1 MHVAV
6 GDPPQGIG
14 LTNGGTWTNTPASA
28 PPDTLDVTVIVT
40 ANGCGHGRATQAVP
54 SQDAAQI
61 RRAPADQ
68 CMSLMMCRTCR
79 TPVQSQCSGSE
90 RDTPRI
96 GQPSAPAAWAV
107 AVPSR
112 LFGQLADYSGSRGF
126 ADKASRA
133 IVAVRS
139 DIVAVSRAIVADSC
153 ARRADN
159 DAGVAVCFSRT
170 RGLLRGF
177 VDSERRSQVPT
188 ALQGVHISSVRL
200 EVEALQRVSGRPFA
214 RRVGPPSS

>member
-61 RRAPADQ
+61 RRAPADH

-90 RDTPRI
+90 RDTRGLGSPPHRRH
-96 GQPSAPAAWAV
+96 GLL
-107 AVPSR
+107 R
-112 LFGQLADYSGSRGF
+112 CLLDYSGSRGF
-126 ADKASRA
+126 AGKASRA
-133 IVAVRS
+133 IVAV
-139 DIVAVSRAIVADSC
+139 SRVIVADGC
-153 ARRADN
+153 A
-159 DAGVAVCFSRT
+159 
-170 RGLLRGF
+170 
-177 VDSERRSQVPT
+177 
-188 ALQGVHISSVRL
+188 
-200 EVEALQRVSGRPFA
+200 
-214 RRVGPPSS
+214 

>member
-40 ANGCGHGRATQAVP
+40 ANGCGHGRATQAVPSRAVP

-112 LFGQLADYSGSRGF
+112 LFGQPGFCRQSQSCHRRGPF
-126 ADKASRA
+126 GHRNVSNASRISPNSSRYQEYSECQERGTPA
-133 IVAVRS
+133 HASTRAAYRAVPRLGQP
-139 DIVAVSRAIVADSC
+139 C
-153 ARRADN
+153 E
-159 DAGVAVCFSRT
+159 
-170 RGLLRGF
+170 RG
-177 VDSERRSQVPT
+177 
-188 ALQGVHISSVRL
+188 H
-200 EVEALQRVSGRPFA
+200 
-214 RRVGPPSS
+214 